1 MTCRI
6 RHREGASQHNR
17 HIGRVFVM
25 FRNRT
30 GVRSLAAVA
39 MVLSLVGGV
48 PSGARADSAADQKKK
63 IEQLAAELNSLNVR
77 IAVLDEQ
84 YGAALDKK
92 DQLDTKIAASQAQ
105 LAEQQAQLDELQGT
119 LTDIAVSRFVGNN
132 THNLSALFA
141 SAQVYSEAEQVNAL
155 SSIAYDT
162 GAGNA
167 DDLQLLIRKVDN
179 LTSVLQ
185 RQQQDATNLI
195 SALDQSRAEG
205 QKLIEEY
212 TKKEADA
219 KAKYGQLVQQEAE
232 RLAEAQAAAA
242 AAQQNVGIIGD
253 TGNNGGNDG
262 GNDGGNGGATP
273 PRGGG
278 GNNGGGN
285 NGGTAPKPKPQL
297 PVPPP
302 SGRAGTAVSAAY
314 SQLGVPYVAF
324 EASPSRGFDCS
335 GLTSWAWAQAGVYM
349 PHQSGQQ
356 YRSFPHVDKDQA
368 EPGDLVF
375 FYNPIHHVGIYV
387 GGGMMIDAP
396 HTGAVV
402 RLVAVKWGSVVGVAR
417 PG

>member
-1 MTCRI
+1 
-6 RHREGASQHNR
+6 
-17 HIGRVFVM
+17 M
-25 FRNRT
+25 FRRWRHP
-30 GVRSLAAVA
+30 RSITALV
-39 MVLSLVGGV
+39 MVLSLVASV
-48 PSGARADSAADQKKK
+48 PGAARADSAADQKKK
-63 IEQLAAELNSLNVR
+63 VEQLAAELTNLNER
-77 IAVLDEQ
+77 IAVLDEH

-92 DQLDTKIAASQAQ
+92 TEIDAKIAASQAQ
-105 LAEQQAQLDELQGT
+105 LAEQQAQLDQLQGT

-132 THNLSALFA
+132 THDLSALFA
-141 SAQVYSEAEQVNAL
+141 SAQVYSQAEQINAL

-167 DDLQLLIRKVDN
+167 DELQSLIRKVDN
-179 LTSVLQ
+179 LNAVLQ
-185 RQQQDATNLI
+185 SQQKDATDLI
-195 SALDQSRAEG
+195 NSLDQSRTEG
-205 QKLIEEY
+205 ERLIAEY

-219 KAKYGQLVQQEAE
+219 KAKYGQLVQEEAD
-232 RLAEAQAAAA
+232 RLAEARAAAA
-242 AAQQNVGIIGD
+242 AAGAQQNVGIVGD
-253 TGNNGGNDG
+253 NGGGNNGND
-262 GNDGGNGGATP
+262 NGGTTPAP
-273 PRGGG
+273 PRGG

-285 NGGTAPKPKPQL
+285 NGGGNGGGSTPAPKPKPQL

-356 YRSFPHVDKDQA
+356 YRSFPHVSRDQA

-375 FYNPIHHVGIYV
+375 FYNPIHHVGMYV

-402 RLVAVKWGSVVGVAR
+402 RLVAVKWGSVVGLAR

>member
-1 MTCRI
+1 
-6 RHREGASQHNR
+6 
-17 HIGRVFVM
+17 M
-25 FRNRT
+25 FRRWRHP
-30 GVRSLAAVA
+30 RSITALV
-39 MVLSLVGGV
+39 MVLSLVASV
-48 PSGARADSAADQKKK
+48 PGAARADSAADQKKK
-63 IEQLAAELNSLNVR
+63 VEQLAAELTNLNER
-77 IAVLDEQ
+77 IAVLDEH

-92 DQLDTKIAASQAQ
+92 TEIDAKIAASQAQ
-105 LAEQQAQLDELQGT
+105 LAEQQAQLDQLQGT

-132 THNLSALFA
+132 THDLSALFA
-141 SAQVYSEAEQVNAL
+141 SAQVYSQAEQINAL

-167 DDLQLLIRKVDN
+167 DELQSLIRKVDN
-179 LTSVLQ
+179 LNAVLQ
-185 RQQQDATNLI
+185 SQQRDATDLI
-195 SALDQSRAEG
+195 NSLDQSRTEG
-205 QKLIEEY
+205 ERLIAEY

-219 KAKYGQLVQQEAE
+219 KAKYGQLVQEEAD
-232 RLAEAQAAAA
+232 RLAEARAAAA
-242 AAQQNVGIIGD
+242 AAGAQQNVGIVGD
-253 TGNNGGNDG
+253 
-262 GNDGGNGGATP
+262 
-273 PRGGG
+273 
-278 GNNGGGN
+278 NGGGN
-285 NGGTAPKPKPQL
+285 NGNDNGGTTPAPPRGGGNGGGNGGGSTPAPKPKPQL

-356 YRSFPHVDKDQA
+356 YRSFPHVSRDQA

-375 FYNPIHHVGIYV
+375 FYNPIHHVGMYV

-402 RLVAVKWGSVVGVAR
+402 RLVAVKWGSVVGLAR

>member
-1 MTCRI
+1 M
-6 RHREGASQHNR
+6 
-17 HIGRVFVM
+17 
-25 FRNRT
+25 T
-30 GVRSLAAVA
+30 GVQTCALPIFTVISLFSAVPG
-39 MVLSLVGGV
+39 S
-48 PSGARADSAADQKKK
+48 ARADSAADQKKK
-63 IEQLAAELNSLNVR
+63 IAQLAAELNNLNVR

-92 DQLDTKIAASQAQ
+92 DQLDKKIAASQSQ
-105 LAEQQAQLDELQGT
+105 LAQQQGELDQLQGS
-119 LTDIAVSRFVGNN
+119 LGQIAVNRFVGNN
-132 THNLSALFA
+132 THDLSALFA
-141 SAQVYSEAEQVNAL
+141 SAAVYSQAEQMNAL
-155 SSIAYDT
+155 SSIAFDT
-162 GAGNA
+162 GAGTA
-167 DDLQLLIRKVDN
+167 DDLQSLIRKVDN
-179 LTSVLQ
+179 LTAVLQ
-185 RQQQDATNLI
+185 RQQQDATALI
-195 SALDQSRAEG
+195 ATLDQSRTEG
-205 QKLIEEY
+205 QTLIAEY
-212 TKKEADA
+212 TKKEAEA
-219 KAKYGQLVQQEAE
+219 KAKYGVLVQQEAE

-253 TGNNGGNDG
+253 NGGGGGNDNG
-262 GNDGGNGGATP
+262 GGNGGGTP

-278 GNNGGGN
+278 NDNGGGN
-285 NGGTAPKPKPQL
+285 GGGTAPKPKPQL

-302 SGRAGTAVSAAY
+302 SGRAGTAVQAAY

-356 YRSFPHVDKDQA
+356 YRTFPHVDKDQA

>member
-1 MTCRI
+1 
-6 RHREGASQHNR
+6 
-17 HIGRVFVM
+17 M
-25 FRNRT
+25 FRRWRHP
-30 GVRSLAAVA
+30 RSITALV
-39 MVLSLVGGV
+39 MVLSLVASV
-48 PSGARADSAADQKKK
+48 PGAARADSAADQKKK
-63 IEQLAAELNSLNVR
+63 VEQLAAELTNLNER
-77 IAVLDEQ
+77 IAVLDEH

-92 DQLDTKIAASQAQ
+92 TEIDAKIAASQAQ
-105 LAEQQAQLDELQGT
+105 LAEQQAQLDQLQGT

-132 THNLSALFA
+132 THDLSALFA
-141 SAQVYSEAEQVNAL
+141 SAQVYSQAEQINAL

-167 DDLQLLIRKVDN
+167 DELQSLIRKVDN
-179 LTSVLQ
+179 LNAVLQ
-185 RQQQDATNLI
+185 SQQKDATDLI
-195 SALDQSRAEG
+195 NSLDQSRTEG
-205 QKLIEEY
+205 ERLIAEY

-219 KAKYGQLVQQEAE
+219 KAKYGQLVQEEAD
-232 RLAEAQAAAA
+232 RLAEARAAAA
-242 AAQQNVGIIGD
+242 AAGAQQNVGIVGD
-253 TGNNGGNDG
+253 NGGGNNGND
-262 GNDGGNGGATP
+262 NGGTTPAP
-273 PRGGG
+273 PRGG

-285 NGGTAPKPKPQL
+285 GGSNNGGGNGGGSTPAPKPKPQL

-356 YRSFPHVDKDQA
+356 YRSFPHVSRDQA

-375 FYNPIHHVGIYV
+375 FYNPIHHVGMYV

-402 RLVAVKWGSVVGVAR
+402 RLVAVKWGSVVGLAR

>member
-1 MTCRI
+1 
-6 RHREGASQHNR
+6 
-17 HIGRVFVM
+17 M
-25 FRNRT
+25 FRRWRRP
-30 GVRSLAAVA
+30 RSITALA
-39 MVLSLVGGV
+39 MVLSLVASV
-48 PSGARADSAADQKKK
+48 PGAARADSAADQKKK
-63 IEQLAAELNSLNVR
+63 VEQLAAELTNLNER
-77 IAVLDEQ
+77 IAVLDEH

-92 DQLDTKIAASQAQ
+92 TEIDAKIAASQAQ
-105 LAEQQAQLDELQGT
+105 LAEQQAQLDQLQGT

-132 THNLSALFA
+132 THDLSALFA
-141 SAQVYSEAEQVNAL
+141 SAQVYSQAEQINAL

-167 DDLQLLIRKVDN
+167 DELQSLIRKVDN
-179 LTSVLQ
+179 LNAVLQ
-185 RQQQDATNLI
+185 SQQRDATDLI
-195 SALDQSRAEG
+195 NSLDQSRTEG
-205 QKLIEEY
+205 ERLIAEY

-219 KAKYGQLVQQEAE
+219 KAKYGQLVQEEAD
-232 RLAEAQAAAA
+232 RLAEARAAAA
-242 AAQQNVGIIGD
+242 AAGAQQNVGIVGD
-253 TGNNGGNDG
+253 NGGGNNGNDNG
-262 GNDGGNGGATP
+262 GTTPAPPRGGGNGGNN
-273 PRGGG
+273 G

-285 NGGTAPKPKPQL
+285 NGGGNGGGSTPAPKPKPQL

-356 YRSFPHVDKDQA
+356 YRSFPHVSRDQA

-375 FYNPIHHVGIYV
+375 FYNPIHHVGMYV

-402 RLVAVKWGSVVGVAR
+402 RLVAVKWGSVVGLAR

>member
-1 MTCRI
+1 
-6 RHREGASQHNR
+6 
-17 HIGRVFVM
+17 M
-25 FRNRT
+25 FRTRRRLAPFAAALT
-30 GVRSLAAVA
+30 VISLFSAVPG
-39 MVLSLVGGV
+39 S
-48 PSGARADSAADQKKK
+48 ARADSAADQKKK
-63 IEQLAAELNSLNVR
+63 IAQLAAELNNLNVR

-92 DQLDTKIAASQAQ
+92 DQLDKKIAASQSQ
-105 LAEQQAQLDELQGT
+105 LAQQQGELDQLQGS
-119 LTDIAVSRFVGNN
+119 LGQIAVNRFVGNN
-132 THNLSALFA
+132 THDLSALFA
-141 SAQVYSEAEQVNAL
+141 SAAVYSQAEQMNAL
-155 SSIAYDT
+155 SSIAFDT
-162 GAGNA
+162 GAGTA
-167 DDLQLLIRKVDN
+167 DDLQSLIRKVDN
-179 LTSVLQ
+179 LTAVLQ
-185 RQQQDATNLI
+185 RQQQDATALI
-195 SALDQSRAEG
+195 ATLDQSRTEG
-205 QKLIEEY
+205 QTLIAEY
-212 TKKEADA
+212 TKKEAEA
-219 KAKYGQLVQQEAE
+219 KAKYGVLVQQEAE

-253 TGNNGGNDG
+253 NGGGNNNG
-262 GNDGGNGGATP
+262 GGNGGGTP

-278 GNNGGGN
+278 NDNGGGN
-285 NGGTAPKPKPQL
+285 GGGTAPKPKPQL

-302 SGRAGTAVSAAY
+302 SGRAGTAVQAAY

-356 YRSFPHVDKDQA
+356 YRTFPHVDKDQA

>member
-1 MTCRI
+1 
-6 RHREGASQHNR
+6 
-17 HIGRVFVM
+17 M
-25 FRNRT
+25 FRRWRHP
-30 GVRSLAAVA
+30 RSITALV
-39 MVLSLVGGV
+39 MVLSLVASV
-48 PSGARADSAADQKKK
+48 PGAARADSAADQKKK
-63 IEQLAAELNSLNVR
+63 VEQLAAELTNLNER
-77 IAVLDEQ
+77 IAVLDEH

-92 DQLDTKIAASQAQ
+92 TEIDAKIAASQAQ
-105 LAEQQAQLDELQGT
+105 LAEQQAQLDQLQGT

-132 THNLSALFA
+132 THDLSALFA
-141 SAQVYSEAEQVNAL
+141 SAQVYSQAEQINAL

-167 DDLQLLIRKVDN
+167 DELQSLIRKVDN
-179 LTSVLQ
+179 LNAVLQ
-185 RQQQDATNLI
+185 SQQKDATDLI
-195 SALDQSRAEG
+195 NSLDQSRTEG
-205 QKLIEEY
+205 ERLIAEY

-219 KAKYGQLVQQEAE
+219 KAKYGQLVQEEAD
-232 RLAEAQAAAA
+232 RLAEARAAAA
-242 AAQQNVGIIGD
+242 AAGAQQNVGIVGD
-253 TGNNGGNDG
+253 NGGGNNGND
-262 GNDGGNGGATP
+262 NGGTTPAP
-273 PRGGG
+273 PRGG

-285 NGGTAPKPKPQL
+285 NGGGNNGGGSTPAPKPKPQL

-356 YRSFPHVDKDQA
+356 YRSFPHVSRDQA

-375 FYNPIHHVGIYV
+375 FYNPIHHVGMYV

-402 RLVAVKWGSVVGVAR
+402 RLVAVKWGSVVGLAR

>member
-1 MTCRI
+1 
-6 RHREGASQHNR
+6 
-17 HIGRVFVM
+17 M
-25 FRNRT
+25 FRRWRHP
-30 GVRSLAAVA
+30 RSITALV
-39 MVLSLVGGV
+39 MVLSLVASV
-48 PSGARADSAADQKKK
+48 PGAARADSAADQKKK
-63 IEQLAAELNSLNVR
+63 VEQLAAELTNLNER
-77 IAVLDEQ
+77 IAVLDEH

-92 DQLDTKIAASQAQ
+92 TEIDAKIAASQAQ
-105 LAEQQAQLDELQGT
+105 LAEQQAQLDQLQGT

-132 THNLSALFA
+132 THDLSALFA
-141 SAQVYSEAEQVNAL
+141 SAQVYSQAEQINAL

-167 DDLQLLIRKVDN
+167 DELQSLIRKVDN
-179 LTSVLQ
+179 LNAVLQ
-185 RQQQDATNLI
+185 SQQKDATDLI
-195 SALDQSRAEG
+195 NSLDQSRTEG
-205 QKLIEEY
+205 ERLIAEY

-219 KAKYGQLVQQEAE
+219 KAKYGQLVQEEAD
-232 RLAEAQAAAA
+232 RLAEARAAAA
-242 AAQQNVGIIGD
+242 AAGAQQNVGIVGD
-253 TGNNGGNDG
+253 NGGGNNGND
-262 GNDGGNGGATP
+262 NGGTTPAP
-273 PRGGG
+273 PRGGGNSGG

-285 NGGTAPKPKPQL
+285 GGGSTPAPKPKPQL

-356 YRSFPHVDKDQA
+356 YRSFPHVSRDQA

-375 FYNPIHHVGIYV
+375 FYNPIHHVGMYV

-402 RLVAVKWGSVVGVAR
+402 RLVAVKWGSVVGLAR

>member
-1 MTCRI
+1 MF
-6 RHREGASQHNR
+6 
-17 HIGRVFVM
+17 GRW
-25 FRNRT
+25 
-30 GVRSLAAVA
+30 RSPRSITALVL
-39 MVLSLVGGV
+39 VLSLFA
-48 PSGARADSAADQKKK
+48 GAPGAAKADSAADQKKK
-63 IEQLAAELNSLNVR
+63 IEQLAAELTSLNER
-77 IAVLDEQ
+77 IALLDEQ

-92 DQLDTKIAASQAQ
+92 TELDTKIAASQAQ

-119 LTDIAVSRFVGNN
+119 LTDLAVSRFVGNN
-132 THNLSALFA
+132 THDLSALFA
-141 SAQVYSEAEQVNAL
+141 SAQVYSQAEQMNAL

-167 DDLQLLIRKVDN
+167 DELQSLIRKVDN
-179 LTSVLQ
+179 LNATLQ
-185 RQQQDATNLI
+185 RQQQNAADLVT
-195 SALDQSRAEG
+195 SLDQSRTEG
-205 QKLIEEY
+205 ERLIAEY
-212 TKKEADA
+212 TQKEAEA
-219 KAKYGQLVQQEAE
+219 KAKYGELVQQEAE
-232 RLAEAQAAAA
+232 RLAEARAEAAAA
-242 AAQQNVGIIGD
+242 TAQQNVGIVGD
-253 TGNNGGNDG
+253 N
-262 GNDGGNGGATP
+262 GNGGGDNGNGNGGGTTPAP
-273 PRGGG
+273 PRGGGGGDNGGGSNGG
-278 GNNGGGN
+278 GNNGGG
-285 NGGTAPKPKPQL
+285 TTPAPKPKPQL

-324 EASPSRGFDCS
+324 QASPSKGFDCS

-356 YRSFPHVDKDQA
+356 YRSFPHVSREQA

-402 RLVAVKWGSVVGVAR
+402 RLVAVKWGSVVGLAR

>member
-1 MTCRI
+1 
-6 RHREGASQHNR
+6 
-17 HIGRVFVM
+17 M
-25 FRNRT
+25 FRRWRRP
-30 GVRSLAAVA
+30 RSITALV
-39 MVLSLVGGV
+39 MVLSLVASV
-48 PSGARADSAADQKKK
+48 PGAARADSAADQKKK
-63 IEQLAAELNSLNVR
+63 VEQLAAELTNLNER
-77 IAVLDEQ
+77 IAVLDEH

-92 DQLDTKIAASQAQ
+92 TEIDAKIAASQAQ
-105 LAEQQAQLDELQGT
+105 LAEQQAQLDQLQGT

-132 THNLSALFA
+132 THDLSALFA
-141 SAQVYSEAEQVNAL
+141 SAQVYSQAEQINAL

-167 DDLQLLIRKVDN
+167 DELQSLIRKVDN
-179 LTSVLQ
+179 LNAVLQ
-185 RQQQDATNLI
+185 SQQRDATDLI
-195 SALDQSRAEG
+195 NSLDQSRTEG
-205 QKLIEEY
+205 ERLIAEY

-219 KAKYGQLVQQEAE
+219 KAKYGQLVQEEAD
-232 RLAEAQAAAA
+232 RLAEARAAAA
-242 AAQQNVGIIGD
+242 AAGAQQNVGIVGD
-253 TGNNGGNDG
+253 NGGGNNGNDNG
-262 GNDGGNGGATP
+262 GTTPAPPRGGGNGGNN
-273 PRGGG
+273 G

-285 NGGTAPKPKPQL
+285 NGGGNGGGSTPAPKPKPQL

-356 YRSFPHVDKDQA
+356 YRSFPHVSRDQA

-375 FYNPIHHVGIYV
+375 FYNPIHHVGMYV

-402 RLVAVKWGSVVGVAR
+402 RLVAVKWGSVVGLAR

>member
-1 MTCRI
+1 
-6 RHREGASQHNR
+6 
-17 HIGRVFVM
+17 M
-25 FRNRT
+25 FRTRRRLAPFAAALT
-30 GVRSLAAVA
+30 VISLFSAVPG
-39 MVLSLVGGV
+39 S
-48 PSGARADSAADQKKK
+48 ARADSAADQKKK
-63 IEQLAAELNSLNVR
+63 IAQLAAELNNLNVR

-92 DQLDTKIAASQAQ
+92 DQLDKKIAASQSQ
-105 LAEQQAQLDELQGT
+105 LAQQQGELDQLQGS
-119 LTDIAVSRFVGNN
+119 LGQIAVNRFVGNN
-132 THNLSALFA
+132 THDLSALFA
-141 SAQVYSEAEQVNAL
+141 SAAVYSQAEQMNAL
-155 SSIAYDT
+155 SSIAFDT
-162 GAGNA
+162 GAGTA
-167 DDLQLLIRKVDN
+167 DDLQSLIRKVDN
-179 LTSVLQ
+179 LTAVLQ
-185 RQQQDATNLI
+185 RQQQDATALI
-195 SALDQSRAEG
+195 ATLDQSRTEG
-205 QKLIEEY
+205 QTLIAEY
-212 TKKEADA
+212 TKKEAEA
-219 KAKYGQLVQQEAE
+219 KAKYGVLVQQEAE

-253 TGNNGGNDG
+253 NGGGGGNDNG
-262 GNDGGNGGATP
+262 GGNGGGTP

-278 GNNGGGN
+278 NDNGGGN
-285 NGGTAPKPKPQL
+285 GGGTAPKPKPQL

-302 SGRAGTAVSAAY
+302 SGRAGTAVQAAY

-356 YRSFPHVDKDQA
+356 YRTFPHVDKDQA

>member
-1 MTCRI
+1 
-6 RHREGASQHNR
+6 
-17 HIGRVFVM
+17 M
-25 FRNRT
+25 FRRWRHP
-30 GVRSLAAVA
+30 RSITALV
-39 MVLSLVGGV
+39 MVLSLVASV
-48 PSGARADSAADQKKK
+48 PGAARADSAADQKKK
-63 IEQLAAELNSLNVR
+63 VEQLAAELTNLNER
-77 IAVLDEQ
+77 IAVLDEH

-92 DQLDTKIAASQAQ
+92 TEIDAKIAASQAQ
-105 LAEQQAQLDELQGT
+105 LAEQQAQLDQLQGT

-132 THNLSALFA
+132 THDLSALFA
-141 SAQVYSEAEQVNAL
+141 SAQVYSQAEQINAL

-167 DDLQLLIRKVDN
+167 DELQSLIRKVDN
-179 LTSVLQ
+179 LNAVLQ
-185 RQQQDATNLI
+185 SQQRDATDLI
-195 SALDQSRAEG
+195 NSLDQSRTEG
-205 QKLIEEY
+205 ERLIAEY

-219 KAKYGQLVQQEAE
+219 KAKYGQLVQEEAD
-232 RLAEAQAAAA
+232 RLAEARAAAA
-242 AAQQNVGIIGD
+242 AAGAQQNVGIVGD
-253 TGNNGGNDG
+253 NGGGNNGNDNG
-262 GNDGGNGGATP
+262 GTTPAPPRGGGNGGNN
-273 PRGGG
+273 G

-285 NGGTAPKPKPQL
+285 NGGGNGGGSTPAPKPKPQL

-356 YRSFPHVDKDQA
+356 YRSFPHVSRDQA

-375 FYNPIHHVGIYV
+375 FYNPIHHVGMYV

-402 RLVAVKWGSVVGVAR
+402 RLVAVKWGSVVGLAR

>member
-1 MTCRI
+1 
-6 RHREGASQHNR
+6 
-17 HIGRVFVM
+17 M
-25 FRNRT
+25 FRRWRHP
-30 GVRSLAAVA
+30 RSITALV
-39 MVLSLVGGV
+39 MVLSLVASV
-48 PSGARADSAADQKKK
+48 PGAARADSAADQKKK
-63 IEQLAAELNSLNVR
+63 VEQLAAELTNLNER
-77 IAVLDEQ
+77 IAVLDEH

-92 DQLDTKIAASQAQ
+92 TEIDAKIAASQAQ
-105 LAEQQAQLDELQGT
+105 LAEQQAQLDQLQGT

-132 THNLSALFA
+132 THDLSALFA
-141 SAQVYSEAEQVNAL
+141 SAQVYSQAEQINAL

-167 DDLQLLIRKVDN
+167 DELQSLIRKVDN
-179 LTSVLQ
+179 LNAVLQ
-185 RQQQDATNLI
+185 SQQRDATDLI
-195 SALDQSRAEG
+195 NSLDQSRTEG
-205 QKLIEEY
+205 ERLIAEY

-219 KAKYGQLVQQEAE
+219 KAKYGQLVQEEAD
-232 RLAEAQAAAA
+232 RLAEARAAAA
-242 AAQQNVGIIGD
+242 AAGAQQNVGIVGD
-253 TGNNGGNDG
+253 NGGGNNGND
-262 GNDGGNGGATP
+262 NGGTTPAP
-273 PRGGG
+273 PRGGGNNG

-285 NGGTAPKPKPQL
+285 GGGSTPAPKPKPQL

-356 YRSFPHVDKDQA
+356 YRSFPHVSRDQA

-375 FYNPIHHVGIYV
+375 FYNPIHHVGMYV

-402 RLVAVKWGSVVGVAR
+402 RLVAVKWGSVVGLAR